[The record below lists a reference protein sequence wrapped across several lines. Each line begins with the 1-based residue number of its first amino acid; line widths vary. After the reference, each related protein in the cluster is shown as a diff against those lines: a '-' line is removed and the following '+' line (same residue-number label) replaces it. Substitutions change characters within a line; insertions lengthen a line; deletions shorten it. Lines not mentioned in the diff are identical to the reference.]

1 MSSILKVGE
10 IQDPTNGNTA
20 LSIATDG
27 KVTGSVN
34 DSRQCV
40 MGFMRTSGV
49 AGDQNPVTGFVN
61 MATQLSGDAAGE
73 ITRGG
78 SVTFDS
84 GVFSVP
90 FTGLWSVEYFVTV
103 NSAGGDT
110 TIQASLATSQNAG
123 TNFSSIVQGKESAP
137 GASNK
142 CQISLKALWKVVN
155 ISNDKLK
162 VIHSSFSSHTAEGST
177 TEALTYILFTWLGDA
192 D

>member
-1 MSSILKVGE
+1 MSSILKVSE

-34 DSRQCV
+34 DSRHCV
-40 MGFMRTSGV
+40 KGFMRTSGV

-78 SVTFDS
+78 SVTTDS

-103 NSAGGDT
+103 NAAGGDT
-110 TIQASLATSQNAG
+110 TIQCSVRTTQDNSNYSTL
-123 TNFSSIVQGKESAP
+123 VQAKESVG

-142 CQISLKALWKVVN
+142 CQMSLKAFWKVTN
-155 ISNDKLK
+155 ISNDK
-162 VIHSSFSSHTAEGST
+162 VRFHHTSFSSHTAEGAT
-177 TEALTYILFTWLGDA
+177 TEALTYCLFTWLGDA

>member
-61 MATQLSGDAAGE
+61 MATQLSSDNAGE

-78 SVTFDS
+78 SVSHNS
-84 GVFSVP
+84 GIFSVP
-90 FTGLWSVEYFVTV
+90 FTGLWSVEYFVTA
-103 NSAGGDT
+103 NSASGDS
-110 TIQASLATSQNAG
+110 TIQCSVRTSQNAG
-123 TNFSSIVQGKESAP
+123 TNYSTIVQAKESAS
-137 GASNK
+137 GSGNK
-142 CQISLKALWKVVN
+142 CQMHLKAFWKVTDVT
-155 ISNDKLK
+155 NDVLK
-162 VIHSSFSSHTAEGST
+162 FAHTSFGSHTAEGST
-177 TEALTYILFTWLGDA
+177 TEALTYCLFTWLGDA